1 MLSELARRLV
11 PDELWE
17 LAAPLIPQF
26 TPRAQGGGT
35 ASLDDRLVFTA
46 IVYVLASGCTWRQLP
61 GEFGVTRSTAHRRF
75 TGWTK
80 AGLWPRLHQA
90 VLDEL
95 GACGMVDWSSAIVDA
110 AAVRAKKGAR

>member
-1 MLSELARRLV
+1 MIRTVVLSELARRLV

-46 IVYVLASGCTWRQLP
+46 GDQGHRHHSPVAIHATHVETGNVPSGNCIRVESQHA
-61 GEFGVTRSTAHRRF
+61 TACQQ
-75 TGWTK
+75 
-80 AGLWPRLHQA
+80 PRA
-90 VLDEL
+90 
-95 GACGMVDWSSAIVDA
+95 
-110 AAVRAKKGAR
+110 